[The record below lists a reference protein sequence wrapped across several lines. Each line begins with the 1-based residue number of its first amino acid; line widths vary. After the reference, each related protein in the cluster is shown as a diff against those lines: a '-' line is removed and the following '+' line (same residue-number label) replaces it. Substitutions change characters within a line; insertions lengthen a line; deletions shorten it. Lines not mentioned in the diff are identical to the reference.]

1 MTKKEIT
8 FEEAMERMEEILR
21 TLESGSETLDE
32 TLALYEEGVN
42 LVRTCSRLLENATQ
56 RVQMLRITPEGEVAL
71 SDFEGKEETV

>member
-32 TLALYEEGVN
+32 TLALYEEGVH

>member
-21 TLESGSETLDE
+21 TLESGNETLDA
-32 TLALYEEGVN
+32 TLALYEEGVG
-42 LVRTCSRLLENATQ
+42 LVRTCSRLLECATQ
-56 RVQMLRITPEGEVAL
+56 RVQMLRITSEGEVAL